1 VGGQEQGVAVR
12 LIEVGSSD
20 GCLGQVHVELAG
32 EAARGV
38 GGDPGLGEHGLD
50 RADGP
55 RKEHGWNHRQAV
67 QAGCS
72 PGREHARVRMIFHR
86 PEGDEVFE
94 EGEAYYAG
102 PGHTGE

>member
-1 VGGQEQGVAVR
+1 MSSSREKLPEVSVVTRVSGSTVSTGQTAQGR
-12 LIEVGSSD
+12 STD
-20 GCLGQVHVELAG
+20 G
-32 EAARGV
+32 
-38 GGDPGLGEHGLD
+38 
-50 RADGP
+50 
-55 RKEHGWNHRQAV
+55 NHRQAV

-102 PGHTGE
+102 HHCVPA

>member
-1 VGGQEQGVAVR
+1 MSNSREKLSEVSVVTRVSESTISTGQT
-12 LIEVGSSD
+12 
-20 GCLGQVHVELAG
+20 
-32 EAARGV
+32 
-38 GGDPGLGEHGLD
+38 P
-50 RADGP
+50 P